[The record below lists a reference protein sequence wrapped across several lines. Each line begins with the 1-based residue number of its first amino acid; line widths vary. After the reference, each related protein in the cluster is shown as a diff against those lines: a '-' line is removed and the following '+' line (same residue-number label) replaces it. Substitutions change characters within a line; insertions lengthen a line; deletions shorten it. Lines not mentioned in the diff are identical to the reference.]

1 MAAFIR
7 SLFNSTFKT
16 NDYLERALLTGITRV
31 GKESIFSDINNLKV
45 VTTTSEKYAASFGFT
60 EKEVARAL
68 DQFGLSANLEKV
80 KFWYDGFRFGSQK
93 DIYNPWS
100 ITKYLDSQ
108 KFETY
113 WANTSSNSL
122 AGELIRQGSPAV
134 KVAVEDLLN
143 SIPVV
148 TPLDEEIVFSSLDD
162 SDEAVFGLLLATG
175 CLRIDDISET
185 EEESLY
191 TLSLTNLEVKKE
203 FRKIIRR
210 WFQNSWNQK
219 TFMILPI
226 SWNSKSI
233 TRKRKILWKI
243 P

>member
-31 GKESIFSDINNLKV
+31 GKESIFSDINNLEV

-175 CLRIDDISET
+175 YLRIDDISET